1 MEMNR
6 IRVAAGL
13 VVCLVVGVAAVLA
26 AAASPSP
33 ALSLRVEPAFS
44 SVGFSVYEF
53 GVVKVEGNFRD
64 FSSDIFYDPVHP
76 ERSHINFTVQVAS
89 VQTSSRTRD
98 EKLRGESFFDATHYP
113 TMTFV
118 STSVAAQP
126 DKLLLVTGDITIR
139 GVTRRVTVPAHYSGI
154 TKIND
159 HQSFAGFESTF
170 TLDRTEFGVNGS
182 AGPRA
187 AISNNVTI
195 HLSLGAQLQ

>member
-1 MEMNR
+1 MNR
-6 IRVAAGL
+6 IRVVLAFVICLAAGL
-13 VVCLVVGVAAVLA
+13 A
-26 AAASPSP
+26 AAPPPSP
-33 ALSLRVEPAFS
+33 ALTLRVEPAFS

-53 GVVKVEGNFRD
+53 GVVKVEGNFRE
-64 FSSDIFYDPVHP
+64 FSSDIFYDPAHP

-98 EKLRGESFFDATHYP
+98 EKLRAEPFFDVAHYP

-126 DKLLLVTGDITIR
+126 DKSLLVTGDITIR
-139 GVTRRVTVPAHYSGI
+139 GVTRRVTVPARYSGI

-187 AISNNVTI
+187 AISNTVTI